1 MSRFITPYELR
12 RMPLTVT
19 RFRQGYDA
27 DEVDDLLDEAA
38 ESLEA
43 LKLYAL
49 IANSRYHA
57 VQPRHRHEK
66 RKRRVRLRKRRM
78 SNYKGRPNGHQ

>member
-1 MSRFITPYELR
+1 MKRFITPYELR

-43 LKLYAL
+43 LKLWAL

-57 VQPRHRHEK
+57 AQSRHRHEK
-66 RKRRVRLRKRRM
+66 SKRRMRIRKRRM
-78 SNYKGRPNGHQ
+78 SNHDCRKCL